1 LTPLPSLELPEP
13 PRSAE
18 LSGQGRADRTRDL
31 LVRLLRAVVGKG
43 PAGLVVEDAHWL
55 DSGSPR
61 GGAGPGVLVG
71 EDAHLLDS
79 ASTGLVLALS
89 RERMPLLLVVAT
101 RSQGESRT
109 IEDELGWAAP
119 RGAAGGARHRAGV
132 PALGARAQHRAARAG
147 PAAHRG
153 GRGPGRPA
161 SRRRLGAPGPDRPGR
176 GEDRR
181 PPGVHREIGSTP
193 G

>member
-43 PAGLVVEDAHWL
+43 PAVLVVEDAHW
-55 DSGSPR
+55 
-61 GGAGPGVLVG
+61 
-71 EDAHLLDS
+71 LDS

-101 RSQGESRT
+101 RSQGEART
-109 IEDELGWAAP
+109 IEDELGWSAYR
-119 RGAAGGARHRAGV
+119 RGAGGARTGGV
-132 PALGARAQHRAARAG
+132 GGGGGA
-147 PAAHRG
+147 
-153 GRGPGRPA
+153 
-161 SRRRLGAPGPDRPGR
+161 
-176 GEDRR
+176 
-181 PPGVHREIGSTP
+181 
-193 G
+193 